1 MSLNE
6 KLFENDTQSR
16 HSRQSFANLPVKKKK
31 EYAAKEGT
39 GLKGFG

>member
-16 HSRQSFANLPVKKKK
+16 NSRQSFANLPVKKKK
-31 EYAAKEGT
+31 NMQPKK
-39 GLKGFG
+39 GLG